1 MVGETYLKINHY
13 SSKQKYLK
21 PFRTL
26 NRYVD
31 SVKMIYCIYEGEI
44 VKKKSI
50 KKMECDKWESIRHE
64 VQIFFLIL
72 EAQYYM
78 HIKT

>member
-21 PFRTL
+21 NSNFD

-44 VKKKSI
+44 VEKNQLKKWNATNEKVFDMKS
-50 KKMECDKWESIRHE
+50 R
-64 VQIFFLIL
+64 FFS
-72 EAQYYM
+72 
-78 HIKT
+78 